1 VARRFRLIP
10 REERF
15 FTDLSAMADAI
26 AEGAAVFE
34 EILAADP
41 PALARA
47 GEVQAIEHR
56 CDDLTHDIVE
66 RLNRTFVT
74 PIDREDIHALA
85 DSLDDVMDA
94 IDSAAD
100 SLSLYRIDRIRPEA
114 RQQAALIR
122 RCVEQVRRAL
132 GGLERRDGA
141 RDAVIETKR
150 LEHEADAVHRSAIS
164 RLFGEETDAITI
176 IKWKEIFDFLE
187 HAIDR
192 CEKVA
197 VVIEGVVV
205 KHS

>member
-1 VARRFRLIP
+1 LARFRLLP

-15 FTDLSAMADAI
+15 FTDLCAMADAI

-34 EILAADP
+34 QILAADP

-56 CDDLTHDIVE
+56 CDELTHDIIE

-114 RQQAALIR
+114 RQQAVLIR
-122 RCVEQVRRAL
+122 RSVEQLRRAL
-132 GGLERRDGA
+132 GGLEKRDGS
-141 RDAVIETKR
+141 REAVIETKR

-164 RLFGEETDAITI
+164 RLFSEETDAITI

-192 CEKVA
+192 SEKVA
-197 VVIEGVVV
+197 VVIEGVLV

>member
-1 VARRFRLIP
+1 MVRFRLIP

-15 FTDLSAMADAI
+15 FTDLRAMADAI
-26 AEGAAVFE
+26 AGGAAIFE
-34 EILAADP
+34 AILASDP
-41 PALARA
+41 PAVARA
-47 GEVQAIEHR
+47 GEVQAVEHR
-56 CDDLTHDIVE
+56 CDELTHDIVE

-100 SLSLYRIDRIRPEA
+100 SMSLFRIERIRPEA

-122 RCVEQVRRAL
+122 RSVEQLQLAL
-132 GGLERRDGA
+132 ASLEQREGA
-141 RDAVIETKR
+141 RAAVIETKR

-164 RLFGEETDAITI
+164 RLFAEESDAITV

-187 HAIDR
+187 HAVDR

>member
-1 VARRFRLIP
+1 MARFRLIP
-10 REERF
+10 RDERF

-34 EILAADP
+34 AMLASDP

-56 CDDLTHDIVE
+56 CDDLTHAIVE

-100 SLSLYRIDRIRPEA
+100 SLSLFKIDRVRPEA
-114 RQQAALIR
+114 R
-122 RCVEQVRRAL
+122 
-132 GGLERRDGA
+132 
-141 RDAVIETKR
+141 
-150 LEHEADAVHRSAIS
+150 
-164 RLFGEETDAITI
+164 
-176 IKWKEIFDFLE
+176 
-187 HAIDR
+187 
-192 CEKVA
+192 
-197 VVIEGVVV
+197 
-205 KHS
+205 

>member
-1 VARRFRLIP
+1 LARFRLIP

-26 AEGAAVFE
+26 AEGAAIFE
-34 EILAADP
+34 AILASDP
-41 PALARA
+41 PALQRA
-47 GEVQAIEHR
+47 GEVQALEHR
-56 CDDLTHDIVE
+56 CDQFTHDIVE

-85 DSLDDVMDA
+85 ESLDDVMDA

-100 SLSLYRIDRIRPEA
+100 SLSLFRIDRIRPEA

-122 RCVEQVRRAL
+122 RAVEQLRLAL
-132 GGLERRDGA
+132 SSLEQRGGA
-141 RDAVIETKR
+141 RAAVIEAKR
-150 LEHEADAVHRSAIS
+150 LEHEGDAVHRSAIS

-176 IKWKEIFDFLE
+176 LKWKEIFDFLE
-187 HAIDR
+187 DAIDR
-192 CEKVA
+192 CDKVA

>member
-1 VARRFRLIP
+1 VARFSLIP

-34 EILAADP
+34 AILASDP
-41 PALARA
+41 PALARY

-100 SLSLYRIDRIRPEA
+100 SLSLYKIDRIRPEA
-114 RQQAALIR
+114 RQQAVLIR
-122 RCVEQVRRAL
+122 RSVEQLRVAL
-132 GGLERRDGA
+132 SALERRDGA
-141 RDAVIETKR
+141 REAMIETKR

-187 HAIDR
+187 HAVD
-192 CEKVA
+192 CCDKVA
-197 VVIEGVVV
+197 RVIEGVVV

>member
-1 VARRFRLIP
+1 MARFSLIP

-15 FTDLSAMADAI
+15 FTDLARMIDSI

-34 EILAADP
+34 AILASDP
-41 PALARA
+41 PALART

-56 CDDLTHDIVE
+56 CDDITHDVVE

-100 SLSLYRIDRIRPEA
+100 SLSLFKIEQIRPEA

-122 RCVEQVRRAL
+122 RSVEQLKLAL
-132 GGLERRDGA
+132 SGLEKRDGA
-141 RDAVIETKR
+141 LGPVVETKR

-164 RLFGEETDAITI
+164 RLFGEETNAITI

-187 HAIDR
+187 DAVDR

>member
-1 VARRFRLIP
+1 VARFRLIP

-15 FTDLSAMADAI
+15 FTDLRAMADAI
-26 AEGAAVFE
+26 ANGAAIFE
-34 EILAADP
+34 AILASDP
-41 PALARA
+41 PGLARY
-47 GEVQAIEHR
+47 GEVKAVEHR
-56 CDDLTHDIVE
+56 CDELTHDIVE

-100 SLSLYRIDRIRPEA
+100 SLSLFRIERIRPEA
-114 RQQAALIR
+114 RQQASLIGRSVVQLQLAL
-122 RCVEQVRRAL
+122 A
-132 GGLERRDGA
+132 GLEQREGA
-141 RDAVIETKR
+141 LQAVIEMKR
-150 LEHEADAVHRSAIS
+150 LEHEGDAVHRSAIS
-164 RLFGEETDAITI
+164 RLFAEETDAIAI

>member
-1 VARRFRLIP
+1 
-10 REERF
+10 
-15 FTDLSAMADAI
+15 MADAI

-34 EILAADP
+34 AMLATDP

-56 CDDLTHDIVE
+56 CDDFTHAIVE

-100 SLSLYRIDRIRPEA
+100 SLSLYKIDKVRPEA
-114 RQQAALIR
+114 RQQAALISR
-122 RCVEQVRRAL
+122 SVEQVRLAL
-132 GGLERRDGA
+132 GGLEARDGA
-141 RDAVIETKR
+141 RAAVIETKR

-164 RLFGEETDAITI
+164 RLFGEETDAIVI
-176 IKWKEIFDFLE
+176 MKWKEIFDFLE
-187 HAIDR
+187 DAVDR
-192 CEKVA
+192 CDKVA

>member
-1 VARRFRLIP
+1 MARFRLIP

-34 EILAADP
+34 AILSTDP

-56 CDDLTHDIVE
+56 CDDFTHDIVE

-100 SLSLYRIDRIRPEA
+100 SLSLFKIDHIRPEA
-114 RQQAALIR
+114 RQQAVLIR
-122 RCVEQVRRAL
+122 RSVDQVRLAL
-132 GGLERRDGA
+132 TSLERRDGA
-141 RDAVIETKR
+141 LQAVIETKR

-164 RLFGEETDAITI
+164 RLFGEETDAIKI

-187 HAIDR
+187 DAVDR

>member
-1 VARRFRLIP
+1 VARFRLIP

-15 FTDLSAMADAI
+15 FTDLSQMADAI

-34 EILAADP
+34 AILASDP
-41 PALARA
+41 PAVARA
-47 GEVQAIEHR
+47 GEVKAIEHR
-56 CDDLTHDIVE
+56 CDELTHAIVE

-100 SLSLYRIDRIRPEA
+100 LLSIYRIDRIRPEA

-122 RCVEQVRRAL
+122 RSVDQLRPAL
-132 GGLERRDGA
+132 AGLERRGGA
-141 RDAVIETKR
+141 LEHVLETKR

-164 RLFGEETDAITI
+164 RLFA
-176 IKWKEIFDFLE
+176 
-187 HAIDR
+187 
-192 CEKVA
+192 
-197 VVIEGVVV
+197 
-205 KHS
+205 

>member
-1 VARRFRLIP
+1 
-10 REERF
+10 
-15 FTDLSAMADAI
+15 
-26 AEGAAVFE
+26 
-34 EILAADP
+34 
-41 PALARA
+41 
-47 GEVQAIEHR
+47 VQAIEHR
-56 CDDLTHDIVE
+56 CDELTHDIVQ

-122 RCVEQVRRAL
+122 RSVEQVRRAL
-132 GGLERRDGA
+132 ADLERRDGA
-141 RDAVIETKR
+141 LEAVIETKR

-164 RLFGEETDAITI
+164 RLFGEESDAITI

-187 HAIDR
+187 HAVDR

>member
-1 VARRFRLIP
+1 MARFRLIP

-15 FTDLSAMADAI
+15 FTDLSAMADTI

-34 EILAADP
+34 AILATDP
-41 PALARA
+41 PALQRT
-47 GEVQAIEHR
+47 GEVQALEHR
-56 CDDLTHDIVE
+56 CDELTHDIVE

-100 SLSLYRIDRIRPEA
+100 SLSLYKIDRVRPEA

-122 RCVEQVRRAL
+122 RAVEQLRLAL
-132 GGLERRDGA
+132 SSLERRDGA
-141 RDAVIETKR
+141 RAAVIEAKR
-150 LEHEADAVHRSAIS
+150 LEHEGDAVHRSAIS

-176 IKWKEIFDFLE
+176 LKWKEIFDFLE
-187 HAIDR
+187 DAIDR
-192 CEKVA
+192 CDKVA

>member
-1 VARRFRLIP
+1 MARFRLIP

-15 FTDLSAMADAI
+15 FTDLAAMADAI

-34 EILAADP
+34 AILSTDP

-56 CDDLTHDIVE
+56 CDDFTHDIVE

-100 SLSLYRIDRIRPEA
+100 SLSLFKIDRIRPEA
-114 RQQAALIR
+114 RQQAVLIR
-122 RCVEQVRRAL
+122 RSVDQVRLAL
-132 GGLERRDGA
+132 TSLERRDGA
-141 RDAVIETKR
+141 LKAVIETKR

-164 RLFGEETDAITI
+164 HLFGEETDAIKI

-187 HAIDR
+187 DAVDR

>member
-1 VARRFRLIP
+1 VARFRLIP

-34 EILAADP
+34 AILASDP

-56 CDDLTHDIVE
+56 CDDFTHAIVE

-100 SLSLYRIDRIRPEA
+100 SLSLFKIDRVRPEA
-114 RQQAALIR
+114 RQQAVLIR
-122 RCVEQVRRAL
+122 RSVEQLRLAL
-132 GGLERRDGA
+132 TSLERQEGA
-141 RDAVIETKR
+141 REAVHEAKR

-187 HAIDR
+187 HAVD
-192 CEKVA
+192 CCDKVA

>member
-1 VARRFRLIP
+1 MVRFRLIP

-15 FTDLSAMADAI
+15 FTDLRAMADAI
-26 AEGAAVFE
+26 AGGAAIFE
-34 EILAADP
+34 AILASDP
-41 PALARA
+41 PAVARA
-47 GEVQAIEHR
+47 GEVQAVEHR
-56 CDDLTHDIVE
+56 CDELTHDIVE

-100 SLSLYRIDRIRPEA
+100 SLSLFRIDRIRPEA
-114 RQQAALIR
+114 RQQAVLIR
-122 RCVEQVRRAL
+122 RSVEQLQLAL
-132 GGLERRDGA
+132 ASLEQREGA
-141 RDAVIETKR
+141 RAAVIETKR

-164 RLFGEETDAITI
+164 RLFAEETDAITV

-187 HAIDR
+187 HAVDR

>member
-1 VARRFRLIP
+1 MARFRLIP

-34 EILAADP
+34 AILASDP
-41 PALARA
+41 PALART

-100 SLSLYRIDRIRPEA
+100 SLSLFKIDRIRPEA
-114 RQQAALIR
+114 RQQVALIR
-122 RCVEQVRRAL
+122 RCVEQLRLAL
-132 GGLERRDGA
+132 ASLEAREGA
-141 RDAVIETKR
+141 RAAVIETKR
-150 LEHEADAVHRSAIS
+150 LEHEADAVHRSALS
-164 RLFGEETDAITI
+164 RRFSEETNPIAVIQ
-176 IKWKEIFDFLE
+176 WKEIFDLLE
-187 HAIDR
+187 AATDAA
-192 CEKVA
+192 ESA
-197 VVIEGVVV
+197 ADVIEGILL
-205 KHS
+205 KHA